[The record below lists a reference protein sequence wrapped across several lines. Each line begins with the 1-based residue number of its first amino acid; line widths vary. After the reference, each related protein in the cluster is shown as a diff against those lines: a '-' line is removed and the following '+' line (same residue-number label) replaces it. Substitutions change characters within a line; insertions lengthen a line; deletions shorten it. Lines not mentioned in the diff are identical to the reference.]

1 MVSAASIAS
10 WASYKIG
17 GSGLEPLLLEPGSG
31 GGSITRAIGV
41 VPLRHSS
48 WRSTCNDALDLK
60 TRGNKSAVGGVAKM
74 GAAQRRRGNIP
85 SRPQWSTWAWVTITP
100 STWGQ
105 SISGTCRFLC
115 SCSGDPWK
123 SPKSITT
130 RPLGV
135 SSNVQ
140 DPVTSPAAPNNV
152 IVARSD
158 TETEHS
164 DHLK

>member
-1 MVSAASIAS
+1 MASC
-10 WASYKIG
+10 ASYKIG
-17 GSGLEPLLLEPGSG
+17 GSELEALLFVPGSG

-48 WRSTCNDALDLK
+48 WRRTCNDALDRN
-60 TRGNKSAVGGVAKM
+60 TRGNKSAVGGVANI

-85 SRPQWSTWAWVTITP
+85 SRPQWSTWACVTITP
-100 STWGQ
+100 STCGQ

-115 SCSGDPWK
+115 SCSGEPWK

-130 RPLGV
+130 RPRGV
-135 SSNVQ
+135 SNNVQ

-152 IVARSD
+152 IVALSD
-158 TETEHS
+158 TESEHS
-164 DHLK
+164 HHLK